1 MYLELPC
8 TITKLLAD
16 KQATEHDYVSFEV
29 TLSRPNHTVKWFLNG
44 VEMKD
49 GRFKPRKVDETK
61 FAIDI
66 DDLQMDDAG
75 QIRVVVFN
83 PKDEEVTQSEA
94 NLFVQEPP
102 LEILKGLSNLR
113 VDENNEAMFE
123 CRFNREPKIDDV
135 SWFKDDEKLSEDNS
149 SAQFLSDGKKQFL
162 RIRNAKLSDIGNY
175 KIKAKNVESSA
186 SLKVKG
192 NLKNKKINLKKF
204 LKMLLF
210 FFRGTT

>member
-1 MYLELPC
+1 
-8 TITKLLAD
+8 
-16 KQATEHDYVSFEV
+16 
-29 TLSRPNHTVKWFLNG
+29 
-44 VEMKD
+44 
-49 GRFKPRKVDETK
+49 
-61 FAIDI
+61 
-66 DDLQMDDAG
+66 MDDAG

-83 PKDEEVTQSEA
+83 PKGEEVTQSEA

-192 NLKNKKINLKKF
+192 NFKKQTCKSFF
-204 LKMLLF
+204 LKYFYFQRNHLTL
-210 FFRGTT
+210 